1 MGFFFCVKR
10 IGTLPYFFILKLS
23 MFMKSPFRYLLSA
36 CLAALFLTGCNREMA
51 QQTPALSQQKG
62 IVDEKAALNE
72 ADLLLSTA
80 GKQTGVST
88 GSVKSARSAVRFT
101 PEQNVFFPSALAINF
116 NAPQPTVTL
125 PFYKGIGP
133 SGNPTYYIITEAANF
148 YVAKLLGVN
157 FSPKLVFGRD
167 TEGAQN
173 VTLENGMIKF
183 KGDVDFSPERVLL
196 PGPDPMTFP
205 PSVAKPGAVGDAE
218 YSPVIVMP
226 SGSVLSASIIANS
239 TGTHDHLVSI
249 NYTKGTVVFEMLD
262 GFQGGAQ
269 VFYHLVT
276 ESSDMGAATIE
287 RGVYTPRLANLPEFG
302 QSFPT
307 DESALLGFAP
317 LANGETGFNSPNRQ
331 GLNSTILDGNLAD
344 PINVFPIDPDN
355 KKKYDNNYSPMW
367 DAHIYMWTPQA
378 IQAGKRV
385 RVKSLEQ
392 LTQLVKEGSVTD
404 IPDNTGQPNGY
415 IAGLKPTRV
424 IINCPVI
431 AQPTNPP
438 ANP

>member
-1 MGFFFCVKR
+1 
-10 IGTLPYFFILKLS
+10 
-23 MFMKSPFRYLLSA
+23 MFMKSPVRYLLST
-36 CLAALFLTGCNREMA
+36 CLAALSLTGCNREA
-51 QQTPALSQQKG
+51 TQQTPALSQQKG
-62 IVDEKAALNE
+62 STDEQAALNE
-72 ADLLLSTA
+72 ANLLLTTVA
-80 GKQTGVST
+80 KQTGVST
-88 GSVKSARSAVRFT
+88 ASVKNARTAVRFT
-101 PEQNVFFPSALAINF
+101 PEDNVFFPGALAINF

-125 PFYKGIGP
+125 PLYKGIGP

-157 FSPKLVFGRD
+157 FAPKLIFGRD

-173 VTLENGMIKF
+173 VALENGMIKF
-183 KGDVDFSPERVLL
+183 KGDVDFSPERVLQ

-205 PSVAKPGAVGDAE
+205 PAVAKPGAIGDAQ

-226 SGSVLSASIIANS
+226 SGSVLSASIVANG

-249 NYTKGTVVFEMLD
+249 DYDKGTVVFEMLD

-269 VFYHLVT
+269 FFYHLVT

-287 RGVYTPRLANLPEFG
+287 RGIYTPRLAKLPEFG

-344 PINVFPIDPDN
+344 PINVFPLDPDN
-355 KKKYDNNYSPMW
+355 KKQYGNNYSPMW
-367 DAHIYMWTPQA
+367 DAHIYRWTPQA
-378 IQAGKRV
+378 IQAGKRTRV
-385 RVKSLEQ
+385 RSLEQ
-392 LTQLVKEGSVTD
+392 LTQLVKDGSVTN